1 MLDDVDAASLAGLA
15 SCFTYEHR
23 SSNPAPD
30 PWFPTRG
37 VKDRFEQLDQL
48 ATELNTDEIRLGL
61 PPTRHPDPGFFAVAH
76 AWVAGEE
83 LDEILADE
91 EFSGG
96 DFVRNMKQLLD
107 LLRQIGEAAP
117 DPATARTARAVGDA
131 LFRGVVSAS
140 SAVRPDGEGRPPSTA
155 PATRANP

>member
-1 MLDDVDAASLAGLA
+1 M
-15 SCFTYEHR
+15 
-23 SSNPAPD
+23 
-30 PWFPTRG
+30 
-37 VKDRFEQLDQL
+37 
-48 ATELNTDEIRLGL
+48 
-61 PPTRHPDPGFFAVAH
+61 AH

-117 DPATARTARAVGDA
+117 EPRHGADGAEPRASA

-140 SAVRPDGEGRPPSTA
+140 SAVRSDDDGEALGNEGEGVDDDVVDAA
-155 PATRANP
+155 P